1 MKIKLKEILYDKR
14 VTVTQLSRETG
25 IPRPSIYNIMNI
37 GSSIK
42 TESLFA
48 ICEALHISPNDF
60 YGWEEER
67 KKYGKKEH

>member
-1 MKIKLKEILYDKR
+1 MKNKLREILYDQR

-25 IPRPSIYNIMNI
+25 IPRPSIYNIMNN

-42 TESLFA
+42 TESLLA

-60 YGWEEER
+60 YGWKER
-67 KKYGKKEH
+67 KKHGKEKS

>member
-1 MKIKLKEILYDKR
+1 MKNKLKEILYDQR

-25 IPRPSIYNIMNI
+25 IPRPSIYNIMNT

-60 YGWEEER
+60 YGWKER
-67 KKYGKKEH
+67 KKHGKEEH

>member
-1 MKIKLKEILYDKR
+1 MKNKLKEILYDQR

-25 IPRPSIYNIMNI
+25 IPRPSIYNIMKT

-60 YGWEEER
+60 YGWTER
-67 KKYGKKEH
+67 TKHGKDEH